1 MTKVCNYKPARDRIM
16 GLDGYITECGS
27 FQYFKDKEDMPEECL
42 VCDKKIKLA
51 RLREYRKRLKE
62 KLTSFSY
69 KEKQ

>member
-51 RLREYRKRLKE
+51 RPE
-62 KLTSFSY
+62 KG
-69 KEKQ
+69 E